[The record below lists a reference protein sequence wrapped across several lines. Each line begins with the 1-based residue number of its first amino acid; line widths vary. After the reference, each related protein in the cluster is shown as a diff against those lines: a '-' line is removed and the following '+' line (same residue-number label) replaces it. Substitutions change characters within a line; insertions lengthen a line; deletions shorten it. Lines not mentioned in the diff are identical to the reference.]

1 MVEDAEVLRDVGL
14 VRLFDGFDEGALV
27 PLFKLGGVNVEVPT
41 LGEVL

>member
-1 MVEDAEVLRDVGL
+1 VGL